1 MQKNKTDYKMKLE
14 EELEK
19 VEDMFSEESGF
30 GDPDARRNAELRLQT
45 LQSKLQL
52 KTSKQL
58 NLITWILAIATIV
71 NVLLVAIQILKQ

>member
-1 MQKNKTDYKMKLE
+1 MNLE

-19 VEDMFSEESGF
+19 VEDMFAEGSGF

-45 LQSKLQL
+45 VQSKLQL
-52 KTSKQL
+52 KASRQL